1 MPATEIV
8 IYKAEIDP
16 ALDNDLEVSYVAL
29 VDRPAIEKHFLAFKA
44 QQPQKSKFSINE
56 EKRIISG
63 PAMIADL
70 PIYRNDN
77 GKEYYVVFDKSAIQQ
92 IATKFSAKGY
102 MKNINLFHD
111 EKQTTE
117 GVTIF
122 NSFVT
127 DNEIGI
133 KPMAGFEDL
142 AEGTWFL
149 SCKVDD
155 DKIWQ
160 DVKEGRILGYSIEGL
175 FTYVPV
181 AKILMSKEELKA
193 AIEESKLQMS
203 SEEFAGLL
211 ELMLQKI
218 TIID

>member
-1 MPATEIV
+1 MKELV
-8 IYKAEIDP
+8 LYKAEIDP
-16 ALDNDLEVSYVAL
+16 ALDSDIEVNYVAL

-44 QQPQKSKFSINE
+44 QEQTHKNKFILNE

-77 GKEYYVVFDKSAIQQ
+77 GKEYYVLFDKSAIQQ
-92 IATKFSAKGY
+92 IAEKFAAKGY

-117 GVTIF
+117 NVTIF

-127 DNEIGI
+127 DKELGI
-133 KPMAGFEDL
+133 LPMQGFEDI
-142 AEGTWFL
+142 ADGSWFL
-149 SCKVDD
+149 SCKVND

-160 DVKEGRILGYSIEGL
+160 DVKDGKILGYSIEGL
-175 FTYVPV
+175 FTYVPT
-181 AKILMSKEELKA
+181 AKLIMTAQELKDTINVSELKMSAEELLEIVELLTVKA
-193 AIEESKLQMS
+193 I
-203 SEEFAGLL
+203 
-211 ELMLQKI
+211 I
-218 TIID
+218 TD